1 LSRVNLHNVLPE
13 LKQAAYALF
22 NIAVDAGASPRITSG
37 FRTYAQQNRLYQLRQ
52 AGRWPYPVAPPGTS
66 AHEYGYAIDMVVPS
80 PTNQED
86 MGTVWTNWGHVYGG
100 KSDPVHFE
108 WEGFS
113 HRASTGTAAVD
124 PLANF
129 GKPGTVW
136 EQFAD
141 VLLLQATSLLGSL
154 ASRIVSKAFLAS
166 ALYSLFGGQESMA
179 VFYVSHP
186 VELLRDTYSLLRLI
200 VPFRPLLG

>member
-1 LSRVNLHNVLPE
+1 MSQANLRKVLPE
-13 LKQAAYALF
+13 LKAAAYALF
-22 NIAVDAGASPRITSG
+22 NIASSVGANPRITSG
-37 FRTYAQQNRLYQLRQ
+37 FRTYSQQNRLYQLRQ

-66 AHEYGYAIDMVVPS
+66 AHEYGYAVDIVVPS

-113 HRASTGTAAVD
+113 HRAPAQTDSVD
-124 PLANF
+124 PAANF

-136 EQFAD
+136 DQFAD
-141 VLLLQATSLLGSL
+141 LLLLQATSLLGGL
-154 ASRIVSKAFLAS
+154 ASRIVSKVFLAN
-166 ALYSLFGGQESMA
+166 ALYSVFGGQESMA
-179 VFYVSHP
+179 VFYISHP
-186 VELLRDTYSLLRLI
+186 VELLRDTYSILKLLT
-200 VPFRPLLG
+200 PFRPLLG